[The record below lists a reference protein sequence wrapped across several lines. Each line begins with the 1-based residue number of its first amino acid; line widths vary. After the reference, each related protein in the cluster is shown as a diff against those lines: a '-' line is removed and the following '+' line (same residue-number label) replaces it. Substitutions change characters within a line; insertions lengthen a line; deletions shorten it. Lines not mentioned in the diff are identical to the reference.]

1 MAADFQTHVHDH
13 AGAGVLETE
22 QCLALVRGERL
33 GRVGFVRAGT
43 VEVLPVNY
51 VLLGTTIAFKSGYGS
66 KLGAA
71 LDGAPITFEVD
82 GVGYTGALPLGW
94 SVVVKGTAGFLA
106 DDERTALLLAGAP
119 LPSLPS
125 AAATG
130 RWIVIRA
137 EEITGRT
144 VPFT

>member
-1 MAADFQTHVHDH
+1 MAADFETGISDH
-13 AGAGVLETE
+13 TGAGVIGTE
-22 QCLALVRGERL
+22 QCLALLRGERL

-51 VLLGTTIAFKSGYGS
+51 VLLGTAIAFKTGYGS
-66 KLGAA
+66 KLGVA
-71 LDGAPITFEVD
+71 LDAAPITFEVD
-82 GVGYTGALPLGW
+82 GVTSTGALPLGW
-94 SVVVKGTAGFLA
+94 SVVVKGVAGFLPE
-106 DDERTALLLAGAP
+106 DYRSALREAGVP

-130 RWIVIRA
+130 RWVLIRA

-144 VPFT
+144 VPLS